1 MLDAQFLKWLPENLH
16 GKLSNATLRSRIS
29 GKILEKDLTLL
40 KNTVPLE
47 SKLVVTRVSI
57 LETRDSRLQTRN
69 FRILSFNTRLES
81 FGTKVSSRE
90 M

>member
-1 MLDAQFLKWLPENLH
+1 MKWLPENLH

-57 LETRDSRLQTRN
+57 LETSN
-69 FRILSFNTRLES
+69 PKFSNLE
-81 FGTKVSSRE
+81 FQYET
-90 M
+90 